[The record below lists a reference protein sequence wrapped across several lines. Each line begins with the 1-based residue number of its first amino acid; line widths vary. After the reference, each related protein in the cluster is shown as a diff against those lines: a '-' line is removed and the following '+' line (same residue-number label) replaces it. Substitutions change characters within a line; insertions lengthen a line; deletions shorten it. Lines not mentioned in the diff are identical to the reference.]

1 MNNLQEFSKS
11 GSGVIQAVY
20 LKVPSRPN
28 HAILC
33 LPGRGQSSL
42 SMMEGIAENCEFED
56 TMLIG
61 FTPWNRAWYPM
72 PRNAQDQDA
81 AVDGL
86 PAAVFSIQEE
96 LEEIQK
102 EYGIPDENLAI
113 VGFSAGSVM
122 ALQYLFESQKNLAAV
137 FAHSG
142 AIFRPEA
149 VPSCKTKTP
158 IVLFHNTNDDC
169 FDWEERFLPMQ
180 KALIEN
186 DYNAFELIDD
196 GGHAMY
202 MEDLEHMELFLKEE
216 GFMTSRV
223 ECDERMIVTS
233 QLTE

>member
-1 MNNLQEFSKS
+1 MEMITKH
-11 GSGVIQAVY
+11 GRGVINAVY
-20 LKVPSRPN
+20 VRPQPN
-28 HAILC
+28 ATHAILC

-42 SMMEGIAENCEFED
+42 SMMEGIAENCAFEN
-56 TMLIG
+56 TILIG
-61 FTPWNRAWYPM
+61 FTPNGRAWYPM

-96 LEEIQK
+96 LEEIQQ

-142 AIFRPEA
+142 AIFQPKA
-149 VPSCKTKTP
+149 VPIARTKTP
-158 IVLFHNTNDDC
+158 VVLFHNTNDDC
-169 FDWEERFLPMQ
+169 FDWEERFVPMQ
-180 KALIEN
+180 ISLIEQG
-186 DYNAFELIDD
+186 YTTFELIDD

-202 MEDLEHMELFLKEE
+202 LEDLEHMELFLKEE
-216 GFMTSRV
+216 GFVTSRT
-223 ECDERMIVTS
+223 ECDERRIVLS
-233 QLTE
+233 EFTE